1 MRFGLH
7 LPNFEVGG
15 DPHALA
21 DLAAQAEAAGWDGF
35 FLWDHIL
42 GDPAWRTPM
51 LDPWIA
57 LAAVASATSRLRLG
71 ALVTA
76 VPRRRPW
83 QLARETATLDLL
95 SGGRLVVGVG
105 LGNPPGAEFEH
116 FGEDGDARRRAR
128 RLDEGL
134 VILNGLWSGEPFGFN
149 GEEYRMRET
158 VFLPTPV
165 QRPRPPIW
173 VAAHWPAR
181 APLRRAARWD
191 GVFPEHADGRRLSPS
206 ELGELLEY
214 VRGPRGRRCV
224 RRGRRRTVGRC
235 GRRRARRLRGG
246 GAHVVARG
254 RHAQRRPDRCATAN
268 REWTALGLRPRQ
280 IRLGVRYGQLPGQ
293 IPARSPSTGAEPACH
308 NPCRKRRRSAA
319 ATPLVVVPQQP
330 FGIAIFGCRSIEI
343 WRSGPGR
350 GEDLQASG

>member
-214 VRGPRGRRCV
+214 VRGRREGADAFDVVVAGRLDGVAGAELAAYAAAGLTWWLEAVMPNDALTDV
-224 RRGRRRTVGRC
+224 RRR
-235 GRRRARRLRGG
+235 
-246 GAHVVARG
+246 
-254 RHAQRRPDRCATAN
+254 
-268 REWTALGLRPRQ
+268 
-280 IRLGVRYGQLPGQ
+280 
-293 IPARSPSTGAEPACH
+293 
-308 NPCRKRRRSAA
+308 
-319 ATPLVVVPQQP
+319 
-330 FGIAIFGCRSIEI
+330 IAI
-343 WRSGPGR
+343 GPP
-350 GEDLQASG
+350 SV